1 MTARPA
7 GAGRDG
13 CLLALDAGTGGCRAA
28 LFTADGRPVALAR
41 REWSHPAD
49 AGIPGSQSF
58 EVAGNWE
65 LICACIRE
73 VLAAVPGPPAVL
85 AVGCSSMGGGLV
97 LYDRA
102 GREVWACANGDA
114 RADREAAAM
123 LASGTAAELYR
134 RGAAGS
140 R

>member
-1 MTARPA
+1 MTARSA
-7 GAGRDG
+7 GTAPDG
-13 CLLALDAGTGGCRAA
+13 CLLALDAGTGGCRTA
-28 LFTADGRPVALAR
+28 LFTADGGPVALAR
-41 REWSHPAD
+41 REWSHPAE

-85 AVGCSSMGGGLV
+85 AVGCSSMVGGLV

-102 GREVWACANGDA
+102 GR
-114 RADREAAAM
+114 
-123 LASGTAAELYR
+123 
-134 RGAAGS
+134 
-140 R
+140 

>member
-1 MTARPA
+1 MTARSA
-7 GAGRDG
+7 GAARDG

-28 LFTADGRPVALAR
+28 LFTADGRPAGLAR
-41 REWSHPAD
+41 REWSHPVD

-58 EVAGNWE
+58 DTAGNWE

-85 AVGCSSMGGGLV
+85 AVGFRILGHP
-97 LYDRA
+97 
-102 GREVWACANGDA
+102 
-114 RADREAAAM
+114 
-123 LASGTAAELYR
+123 R
-134 RGAAGS
+134 R